1 MASKSSLTMV
11 TKSFLTMVPRSSLI
25 MVPKGSLIMIP
36 KKSLNMVPKGSVIII
51 PKSTK
56 SPLIKKSLHTYKPF
70 SIIVTTTSFLK
81 IRTLKKIKSKFAA
94 LLFSTQ
100 NLIFVYPIMYNGQ
113 IRFKNL
119 AKFAVKF
126 LKFI

>member
-1 MASKSSLTMV
+1 MASKCSLTMV
-11 TKSFLTMVPRSSLI
+11 TKSFLTMVQRSSLI
-25 MVPKGSLIMIP
+25 MVPKN
-36 KKSLNMVPKGSVIII
+36 SLNMVPKGSVIII

-56 SPLIKKSLHTYKPF
+56 SPLIKKPLHTYKPF
-70 SIIVTTTSFLK
+70 SIIVTTKSFLK